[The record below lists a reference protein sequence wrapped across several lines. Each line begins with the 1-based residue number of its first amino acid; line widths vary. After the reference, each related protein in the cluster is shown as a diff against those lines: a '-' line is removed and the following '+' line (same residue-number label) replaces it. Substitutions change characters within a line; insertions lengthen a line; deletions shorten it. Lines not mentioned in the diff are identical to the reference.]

1 MKNLVLIREK
11 IYKYIELLINCHGL
25 VSFFIWVFPCNSS
38 IIFWEEMQAQT
49 KIDFRQPSPN
59 ILHVAISGTWRIGSS
74 LPTPEIVVSRLEA
87 DAAIKS
93 LVINTH
99 ELADWDTFFLNFI
112 GSITKECQSRDIVLE
127 MHLPEGV
134 ERLLQLASAVPAQK
148 DTSRKNKRK
157 PFLYVVGESA
167 VDFATSSVQMLSF
180 IGEAALSLLNF
191 FLGKARFRRIDLL
204 IHIEECGAQSL
215 PIVTL
220 ISVLI
225 GLILA
230 FVGAVQ
236 LQMFGA
242 QIYVANLVAISMVR
256 EMGALMTGIIMAGRI
271 GAAYAAQL
279 GTMQVN
285 EEIDAL
291 NTMGIPPMD
300 FLVLPRLLA
309 LILMMPLLTLYSGLL
324 GIMGGAIVGG
334 GMLEITLVQYFTQ
347 TQASLDLTNI
357 SLGVAKGGIYAIIIA
372 LSGCMRG
379 MQSGRSAAAVGEA
392 TTSAVVTAIVGIIV
406 TDGIFA
412 VLCDALSI

>member
-1 MKNLVLIREK
+1 
-11 IYKYIELLINCHGL
+11 
-25 VSFFIWVFPCNSS
+25 
-38 IIFWEEMQAQT
+38 MQAQS
-49 KIDFRQPSPN
+49 KIDFSQLSPN
-59 ILHVAISGTWRIGSS
+59 VLHAAISGVWRIGSKH
-74 LPTPEIVVSRLEA
+74 PAPGEILNRLA
-87 DAAIKS
+87 TDPKIKNII
-93 LVINTH
+93 INGSG
-99 ELADWDTFFLNFI
+99 LQAWDTTFLTFI
-112 GSITKECQSRDIVLE
+112 SSISKECHSRSIGLE
-127 MHLPEGV
+127 MQELPKGV
-134 ERLLQLASAVPAQK
+134 ERLLHLASAVPEQTEAHQQI
-148 DTSRKNKRK
+148 KRK
-157 PFLYVVGESA
+157 PFLYMVGESA
-167 VDFATSSVQMLSF
+167 VGFYDSTIEMFSF
-180 IGEAALSLLNF
+180 VGEATQAVVNF
-191 FLGKARFRRIDLL
+191 LLGKARFRRNDLL
-204 IHIEECGAQSL
+204 IYIEECGAQSL

-220 ISVLI
+220 ISVLV

-230 FVGAVQ
+230 FVGVVQ
-236 LQMFGA
+236 LKMFGA
-242 QIYVANLVAISMVR
+242 QIYVANLVAISMAR

-291 NTMGIPPMD
+291 NTMGIAPMD

-309 LILMMPLLTLYSGLL
+309 LVLMMPLLTLYSDLL
-324 GIMGGAIVGG
+324 GIMGGAIVGV
-334 GMLEITLVQYFTQ
+334 GMMDILPVQYFTQ

-412 VLCDALSI
+412 VLCDAIGI

>member
-1 MKNLVLIREK
+1 
-11 IYKYIELLINCHGL
+11 
-25 VSFFIWVFPCNSS
+25 
-38 IIFWEEMQAQT
+38 MQAQS
-49 KIDFRQPSPN
+49 KIDFSQPSPN
-59 ILHVAISGTWRIGSS
+59 SLHAAISGAWQIVSQ
-74 LPTPEIVVSRLEA
+74 LPAPATVLSQLEA
-87 DAAIKS
+87 NSKIKS
-93 LVINTH
+93 LIIDTY
-99 ELADWDTFFLNFI
+99 ELAGWDTSFLTFI
-112 GSITKECQSRDIVLE
+112 RAITKECQSRNIVLE
-127 MHLPEGV
+127 MQGLPEGV
-134 ERLLQLASAVPAQK
+134 KRLLHLASAVPAQQ
-148 DTSRKNKRK
+148 DASQKNKRK
-157 PFLYVVGESA
+157 PFLYMVGKSA
-167 VDFATSSVQMLSF
+167 EHFYTSSIEMLSF
-180 IGEAALSLLNF
+180 IGEATQTVVSFL
-191 FLGKARFRRIDLL
+191 LGKARFRRIDLL
-204 IHIEECGAQSL
+204 IYIEDCGAQSL

-220 ISVLI
+220 ISVLV

-236 LQMFGA
+236 LKLFGA
-242 QIYVANLVAISMVR
+242 QIYVANLVAIAMVR

-291 NTMGIPPMD
+291 KTMGIAPMD
-300 FLVLPRLLA
+300 FLVLPRLFA
-309 LILMMPLLTLYSGLL
+309 LVLMMPLLTLYSDLL
-324 GIMGGAIVGG
+324 GIMGGAIVGV
-334 GMLEITLVQYFTQ
+334 GMMDITLVQYFTQ

-412 VLCDALSI
+412 VLSDALGI

>member
-1 MKNLVLIREK
+1 
-11 IYKYIELLINCHGL
+11 
-25 VSFFIWVFPCNSS
+25 
-38 IIFWEEMQAQT
+38 MQAHT
-49 KIDFRQPSPN
+49 KIDFSRPAPN
-59 ILHVAISGTWRIGSS
+59 ILYASISGAWQIGRE
-74 LPTPEIVVSRLEA
+74 LPGPSTVLRQLEDDPGIKNLVI
-87 DAAIKS
+87 DAA
-93 LVINTH
+93 
-99 ELADWDTFFLNFI
+99 ELDGWDSSFLTFI
-112 GSITKECQSRDIVLE
+112 RTITNECGKRNITLE
-127 MHLPEGV
+127 MQGLPEGV
-134 ERLLQLASAVPAQK
+134 MSLLHLASVVPEQK
-148 DTSRKNKRK
+148 DASQKKKQKT
-157 PFLYVVGESA
+157 FLYMVGESA
-167 VDFATSSVQMLSF
+167 VHFATSTVQMLRF
-180 IGEAALSLLNF
+180 IGEASLSLLNF

-204 IHIEECGAQSL
+204 LFIEDCGADSL

-220 ISVLI
+220 ISVLV

-236 LQMFGA
+236 LKLFGA
-242 QIYVANLVAISMVR
+242 QIYVANLVAIAMAR

-291 NTMGIPPMD
+291 STMGISPMD

-309 LILMMPLLTLYSGLL
+309 LVLMMPLLTMYSDLL
-324 GIMGGAIVGG
+324 GMMGGAIVGV
-334 GMLEITLVQYFTQ
+334 GMMDITLVQYLTQ
-347 TQASLDLTNI
+347 TQETLDLTNI
-357 SLGVAKGGIYAIIIA
+357 MLGISKSGIYAIIIA

-412 VLCDALSI
+412 VLCDALGI